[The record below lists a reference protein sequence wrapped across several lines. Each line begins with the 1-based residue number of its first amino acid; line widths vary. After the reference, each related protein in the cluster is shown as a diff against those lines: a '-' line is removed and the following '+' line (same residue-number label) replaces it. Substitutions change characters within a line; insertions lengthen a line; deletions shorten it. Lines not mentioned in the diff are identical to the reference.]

1 MGFPFKLKKMDMLV
15 DGVGHL
21 AETEEVTIPK
31 LALKTEDW
39 LGGGML
45 GPVPIDMGLDKI
57 EFEFSMGGLI
67 QAAIARF
74 GETSLTGSLV
84 RFVGAYQDD
93 QTGATRALEVVAMG
107 RYTEIDFGNAK
118 SGDNTTH
125 KYKLACSYYRL
136 IVDGVDWIEIDLI
149 NMIFTVMGID
159 RYADIRAALGR

>member
-45 GPVPIDMGLDKI
+45 GPVPIDMGLDKL

-67 QAAIARF
+67 QAALAQF
-74 GETSLTGSLV
+74 GTTALAGALV

-93 QTGATRALEVVAMG
+93 QTGATRRSRSVAMG

-118 SGDNTTH
+118 AATTPPT
-125 KYKLACSYYRL
+125 STS
-136 IVDGVDWIEIDLI
+136 W
-149 NMIFTVMGID
+149 
-159 RYADIRAALGR
+159 RAATTA

>member
-1 MGFPFKLKKMDMLV
+1 
-15 DGVGHL
+15 
-21 AETEEVTIPK
+21 
-31 LALKTEDW
+31 
-39 LGGGML
+39 
-45 GPVPIDMGLDKI
+45 
-57 EFEFSMGGLI
+57 
-67 QAAIARF
+67 
-74 GETSLTGSLV
+74 
-84 RFVGAYQDD
+84 
-93 QTGATRALEVVAMG
+93 MG

>member
-93 QTGATRALEVVAMG
+93 QTGATRALESSPWAAIP
-107 RYTEIDFGNAK
+107 RSTSA
-118 SGDNTTH
+118 TP
-125 KYKLACSYYRL
+125 
-136 IVDGVDWIEIDLI
+136 
-149 NMIFTVMGID
+149 
-159 RYADIRAALGR
+159 RAATTPPTSTSWRAATIA